1 MSLALLLGPRSSRT
15 RDYCGVPSTTPLKQ
29 ALANRFL
36 IKTKWRWLQQWG
48 AGLALPPTGREAIAQ
63 MSVAEPRQG
72 VCHLRHS
79 AGIDLGVIR
88 CLSALGEADARQ
100 TSGQQSHNIA
110 APADHSGIK
119 HSAIMRC
126 DVRCDPERIDIGCL
140 THRELLAD
148 LDRLATLVCAARTR
162 SAGRRAC
169 HRFGKAVLLTPCR

>member
-1 MSLALLLGPRSSRT
+1 MPRLGRRARFNLSEINEPCSSFRSALLEDAGLLR
-15 RDYCGVPSTTPLKQ
+15 VPSTTPLKQ

-140 THRELLAD
+140 THRELLACWKSP
-148 LDRLATLVCAARTR
+148 RIWT
-162 SAGRRAC
+162 G
-169 HRFGKAVLLTPCR
+169 